1 MWQREPCSQTA
12 EQAQYVRTREPIY
25 ILIQLDRGHG
35 AFDGYFAA
43 FAGSVSGAAFSFVL
57 H

>member
-43 FAGSVSGAAFSFVL
+43 FAGSVSGTAF
-57 H
+57 